1 VHAIVIPDKG
11 VGAMNEDAVLTSAG
25 ALDQIA
31 VCRVGSLMKAVDD
44 LHLNGIMVYA
54 SEMTADTKVS
64 SVDFK
69 VPCAIVVGG
78 EENGIYPALM
88 KICDQKFQI
97 PMPGDFESLNVSVA
111 TGVILYESS
120 RQRGL

>member
-1 VHAIVIPDKG
+1 
-11 VGAMNEDAVLTSAG
+11 
-25 ALDQIA
+25 
-31 VCRVGSLMKAVDD
+31 
-44 LHLNGIMVYA
+44 
-54 SEMTADTKVS
+54 
-64 SVDFK
+64 
-69 VPCAIVVGG
+69 VGG